1 MAELAS
7 ALYCVACAQ
16 QRADRPVIDK
26 TGLDGYFDITLNW
39 TPSNIQSDDAP
50 LGPSIL
56 TALEEQLGLK
66 LQPGRAAIDFLVIDS
81 AERPQ
86 QN

>member
-1 MAELAS
+1 M
-7 ALYCVACAQ
+7 
-16 QRADRPVIDK
+16 IDK

-39 TPSNIQSDDAP
+39 SPSNIQSDNDMP

-66 LQPGRAAIDFLVIDS
+66 LQPAKAATDFLVIDQ
-81 AERPQ
+81 AERLRR
-86 QN
+86 N

>member
-1 MAELAS
+1 
-7 ALYCVACAQ
+7 
-16 QRADRPVIDK
+16 VIDK

-39 TPSNIQSDDAP
+39 SPSNIQSDNDMP

-66 LQPGRAAIDFLVIDS
+66 LQPAKAATDFLVIDQ
-81 AERPQ
+81 AERLRR
-86 QN
+86 N